1 MWLKKN
7 GTTNIGSSTAVGSL
21 KDSGGYTVLS
31 INDFVSLAAG
41 DYVEL
46 FWAVDDT
53 GLQPTNVA
61 ATAFAP
67 SAPTAHVAVTQVQQ

>member
-21 KDSGGYTVLS
+21 KDSGGYAVLA
-31 INDFVSLAAG
+31 INDFVSLAAN

-46 FWAVDDT
+46 FYAVDDT
-53 GLQPTNVA
+53 GLKPTTVA
-61 ATAFAP
+61 ATAFHPAV
-67 SAPTAHVAVTQVQQ
+67 PTAHVAITQVQQ